1 MSHGASR
8 RFLAVDLE
16 TTGLDPRRDRIIEVG
31 LIRFTPV
38 GVEASYS
45 SLVNPSV
52 SLSYEIEQLTQIRTA
67 DLQDAPHFDSLRL
80 DVEAFIGDAAI
91 VGQHVDF
98 DLAFLAQAGIRP
110 PGPVFDTFEIA
121 TVLDPQN
128 RDYSLKALAQR
139 YGIAMPVHHRALADA
154 ETARQVFLALFA
166 QAQALPPDLLSAL
179 RRISGD
185 ASWPLAQFL
194 AEVAGEAPRLPPLAR
209 ARPQPPRAR
218 GAAKERARGAVKE
231 LPGDQAAAEEP
242 PPAAMAPTLRPVV
255 APGKSARRP
264 QRTDPVDPEEAVTV
278 LAAGARHSELFGLF
292 EQRPEQV
299 AMTRAV
305 AAALAAG
312 RRLVIEAGTGTG
324 KSIAYLI
331 PAALSALRQGS
342 RVLVST
348 NTIALQEQLLQ
359 KDVPA
364 LRVLLRDA
372 LGDDI
377 ADTLRVEPLK
387 GRRNYLCLRRVVQE
401 SQSVANQAD
410 ARLLARLLLWLRA
423 TDTGDRAELR
433 ILPDEEPAWT
443 RLSAEGEDCLSGG
456 HCPFVRD
463 GTCFLLRAR
472 QRAEAADILIV
483 NHALLLSDLAADG
496 AVLPP
501 ADTVIIDEAHHL
513 ESVATQH
520 LGATITPTTFID
532 LFDRLLRSGP
542 GNRLAGLLPLA
553 RAALR
558 PPEKSDERAA
568 LLTRLTREIDN
579 ARHDLSLL
587 FDGLRAFVAG
597 QAEDNFGPEQRLRI
611 TSGRRAQPAWSEIEI
626 RWQALALRLQ
636 AIAASLDQ
644 VASAL
649 QQLPPRT
656 DLDVEGLVEE
666 FATLQR
672 ALGDLAT
679 AAERLLTHHDPAQ
692 IVWLTA
698 SDRSGAMLLNAA
710 PLAVADALRESLFAR
725 KRSVVL
731 TGATLAADTR
741 FDYLRQT
748 LGLTETEEVLL
759 GSPFDYRRAVQLL
772 LPTDMLAPS
781 DPGYPAALQEA
792 LIDLTLAS
800 EGRALVLFTSHG
812 ALRAT
817 ADAVRRPLQ
826 DAGIAVLAQGP
837 DGSPARLL
845 AKLTE
850 NPRAVLLGTA
860 SLWEG
865 VDVPGPAIS
874 LVVIAR
880 LPFPVPTDPVFA
892 ARSELYADPFREY
905 SLPQAIV
912 RFRQGFGRLIRRA
925 DDRGVVAVLDGRI
938 ASKSYGQAFVRSLP
952 PTTTRRVPLREFA
965 PLTSEWLRA

>member
-1 MSHGASR
+1 MPHGAPR

-31 LIRFTPV
+31 LIRFTLT
-38 GVEASYS
+38 GVEATYS
-45 SLVNPSV
+45 SLVNPGV
-52 SLSYEIEQLTQIRTA
+52 PLSFEIEQLTQIRTA
-67 DLQDAPHFDSLRL
+67 DLQDAPHFDSVRL

-98 DLAFLAQAGIRP
+98 DLAFLAEAGIRP

-128 RDYSLKALAQR
+128 RDYSLKALAER

-166 QAQALPPDLLSAL
+166 QARALAPDLLTAL

-185 ASWPLAQFL
+185 ATWPLALFL
-194 AEVAGEAPRLPPLAR
+194 AEVAGEAPRLIPPAR
-209 ARPQPPRAR
+209 ARPRAPRPRTQGAGEEPPR
-218 GAAKERARGAVKE
+218 
-231 LPGDQAAAEEP
+231 DQAAAEEP
-242 PPAAMAPTLRPVV
+242 PPAAMAPVLRPLV

-264 QRTDPVDPEEAVTV
+264 QQPVPLDPEEAVAV

-305 AAALAAG
+305 AAALAG
-312 RRLVIEAGTGTG
+312 GGRLVVEAGTGTG

-342 RVLVST
+342 RVLIST

-372 LGDDI
+372 LDDDT

-401 SQSVANQAD
+401 SHGVADPAD

-433 ILPDEEPAWT
+433 ILPDEETAWT

-472 QRAEAADILIV
+472 QRAEAADLLIV

-501 ADTVIIDEAHHL
+501 ADTAIIDEAHHL

-520 LGATITPTTFID
+520 LGATITPATFTD

-558 PPEKSDERAA
+558 PPEKTDDRAA
-568 LLTRLTREIDN
+568 LLTRLTREIES
-579 ARHDLSLL
+579 ARHDLNLL
-587 FDGLRAFVAG
+587 FDALRAFVAG

-626 RWQALALRLQ
+626 RWQALAQRLQ
-636 AIAASLDQ
+636 VIAASLDQ
-644 VASAL
+644 IAAAL

-666 FATLQR
+666 FAAFQRTLR
-672 ALGDLAT
+672 DLAA

-698 SDRSGAMLLNAA
+698 SGRSGAVLLNAA
-710 PLAVADALRESLFAR
+710 PLAVADSLRDGLFAR

-731 TGATLAADTR
+731 TGATLAADAR

-748 LGLTETEEVLL
+748 LGLTETEELLL

-772 LPTDMLAPS
+772 LPTDMLGPS
-781 DPGYPAALQEA
+781 DPGYPEALQET

-817 ADAVRRPLQ
+817 ADAIRRPLQ
-826 DAGIAVLAQGP
+826 DAGITVLAQGP

-850 NPRAVLLGTA
+850 TPRSVLLGTA

-938 ASKSYGQAFVRSLP
+938 ASKSYGQAFLRSLP

-965 PLTSEWLRA
+965 PLTSQWLRA